1 MTDGMRLELLHS
13 YYRYLFGRGEVRS
26 RKELAARTGV
36 AYHTVN
42 QAFHGGRYL
51 TDKLLRR
58 IVAAF
63 PSLQAE
69 GWEKDGMVAVP
80 VSLLDA
86 MQDTIA
92 KLARKEDTR

>member
-1 MTDGMRLELLHS
+1 MNDGTRLEILHS

-63 PSLQAE
+63 PSLQAD
-69 GWEKDGMVAVP
+69 GWEEDGMVAVP
-80 VSLLDA
+80 VSLLEA
-86 MQDTIA
+86 LQHTIA
-92 KLARKEDTR
+92 KLARREE